1 MNAHGKIRPCDLARR
16 WGINP
21 SYITRLVK
29 RGCPLTSFE
38 EADTWRMANAPPRR
52 TSLVMTGSGGRSPDA
67 LNDPEIVIDAD
78 ANSDGQESVLVRH
91 RENEHECW
99 QALRR
104 ARDTGTPAEAL
115 AATRNY
121 NEASAARM
129 KTETAYEVYLEKTGT
144 LVPMATATRI
154 LGEQVLRLKG
164 MLNVLPATACA
175 QCNPNNPGMAAAV
188 LRDSVHDILMQMSQS
203 PPDEEESV
211 ASN

>member
-1 MNAHGKIRPCDLARR
+1 MNANGKVRPCDLARR

-38 EADTWRMANAPPRR
+38 EADTWRMANAPPLRS
-52 TSLVMTGSGGRSPDA
+52 SLVMTDSGGRSLDA
-67 LNDPEIVIDAD
+67 LNDAEIVIDAD
-78 ANSDGQESVLVRH
+78 ANSDRPESVLVRH
-91 RENEHECW
+91 RENELECW

-144 LVPMATATRI
+144 FGADGDGQTHPRRAGSPAQGHVERPARNGVCPVQPGQSRNGCCGVAEFGPQYPDANVAVTA
-154 LGEQVLRLKG
+154 
-164 MLNVLPATACA
+164 
-175 QCNPNNPGMAAAV
+175 
-188 LRDSVHDILMQMSQS
+188 
-203 PPDEEESV
+203 
-211 ASN
+211 